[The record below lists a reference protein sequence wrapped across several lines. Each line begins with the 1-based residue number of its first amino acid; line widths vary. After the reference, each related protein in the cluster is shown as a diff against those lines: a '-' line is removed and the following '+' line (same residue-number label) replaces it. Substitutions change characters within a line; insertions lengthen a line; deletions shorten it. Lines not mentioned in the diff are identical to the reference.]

1 MVNCGRFIQDCLQ
14 EVHSLVEKE
23 VRIMAKRPGSLVLT
37 FSKKNID
44 IRNLLENKRA
54 EDEAFIVTDYIC
66 QCIRFYE
73 KHKDSVQV
81 NDLGAVGKLID
92 ERLKQF
98 MQRNSTVTFGL
109 AESPKIIEEK
119 VSVNTIK
126 TNISTLESDL
136 DNIPIDED

>member
-1 MVNCGRFIQDCLQ
+1 
-14 EVHSLVEKE
+14 
-23 VRIMAKRPGSLVLT
+23 MAKRPGSLVLT

-54 EDEAFIVTDYIC
+54 EDETFIVTDYIC
-66 QCIRFYE
+66 QSIRFYE
-73 KHKDSVQV
+73 KYKNSTEF

-98 MQRNSTVTFGL
+98 MQTNSTVTFGL
-109 AESPKIIEEK
+109 AESEKIVEEK
-119 VSVNTIK
+119 MPINTIK
-126 TNISTLESDL
+126 TNINTLESNL

>member
-1 MVNCGRFIQDCLQ
+1 MVNCGRFIQDSLQ
-14 EVHSLVEKE
+14 EVHSLIEKE
-23 VRIMAKRPGSLVLT
+23 VCIMAKRPGSLVLT

-44 IRNLLENKRA
+44 IRILLENKKA
-54 EDEAFIVTDYIC
+54 KDETFIVTDYIC

-73 KHKDSVQV
+73 KYKDSIEVT
-81 NDLGAVGKLID
+81 DLGAVGKLID

-109 AESPKIIEEK
+109 AESQKIIEEK
-119 VSVNTIK
+119 MPVNTIE
-126 TNISTLESDL
+126 TNINALESNL